1 MLITEALVTIAA
13 SVGAAGGEQ
22 LTAVEPC
29 LKDQVR
35 GRLLTSC
42 AVSFAVPREFGCLR
56 DWVKDV
62 ARSILLLLFLLVKD
76 ELLSG
81 DVGCPPA
88 AVAEVAVGGWLA
100 VDDAPGCRHGRCP
113 RRRTPAETGWP
124 GRSPSRGGGG
134 RGPYTPSRL

>member
-1 MLITEALVTIAA
+1 MDVVVLRSSGFRGPSEVLITEAGLDALVTIAA

-29 LKDQVR
+29 LKDHGVR

-42 AVSFAVPREFGCLR
+42 AVSFAVPRDFGCLR

-62 ARSILLLLFLLVKD
+62 ARSILLLFFFLVKD

-81 DVGCPPA
+81 DVGSPPA
-88 AVAEVAVGGWLA
+88 AVAEVAFGGWLT
-100 VDDAPGCRHGRCP
+100 VDDAPGATEP
-113 RRRTPAETGWP
+113 
-124 GRSPSRGGGG
+124 
-134 RGPYTPSRL
+134 LV